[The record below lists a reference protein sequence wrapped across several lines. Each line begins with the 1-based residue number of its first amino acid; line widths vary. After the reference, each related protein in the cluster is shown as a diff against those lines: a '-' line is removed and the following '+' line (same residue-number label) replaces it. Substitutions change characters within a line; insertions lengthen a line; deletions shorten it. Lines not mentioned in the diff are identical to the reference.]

1 MTRTADLP
9 TCAEAGR
16 TLRRQRGGGGGT
28 PGWRRC
34 LVRKVPCGGSPA
46 LPDAGSWGQRPAG
59 PHLCPPPSVPVPAA
73 GPCPPGLCRASG
85 FTRRVPG
92 ASCARAPEP
101 PPHLRRGWLSA
112 RWRRCEPRLPGP
124 ALSRCVSCGRAPVG
138 SHSLGTGTRPTLSVA
153 QPGGL
158 RPLRDHGSSKATLP
172 CPALHPTLCPPY
184 SPPEANGAPH
194 ICRRLPPK
202 EPQGLLR
209 SPGQAVRP
217 LLPLLP
223 TSCFGIPAPR
233 SARRSRAP
241 RWAAPGRGLCGL
253 HALPLCH
260 WQGVGGRAVAPARAW
275 LRLEAMLL

>member
-1 MTRTADLP
+1 MVGALLCRTPGPGVRGRQVL
-9 TCAEAGR
+9 TCAPRPPSLSPLPGPAHPVFAGPVALPAVSLGPAAHAPQSLLLTCGEAGSQ
-16 TLRRQRGGGGGT
+16 LGGVGVSHG
-28 PGWRRC
+28 
-34 LVRKVPCGGSPA
+34 
-46 LPDAGSWGQRPAG
+46 
-59 PHLCPPPSVPVPAA
+59 
-73 GPCPPGLCRASG
+73 
-85 FTRRVPG
+85 
-92 ASCARAPEP
+92 
-101 PPHLRRGWLSA
+101 
-112 RWRRCEPRLPGP
+112 LPGP

-260 WQGVGGRAVAPARAW
+260 WQGVGGRAVASARAW